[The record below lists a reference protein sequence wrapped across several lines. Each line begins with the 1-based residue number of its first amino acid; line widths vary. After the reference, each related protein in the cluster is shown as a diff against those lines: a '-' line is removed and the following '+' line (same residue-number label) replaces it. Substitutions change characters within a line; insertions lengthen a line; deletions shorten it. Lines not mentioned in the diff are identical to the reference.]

1 MQQPQSSS
9 RYRSNNRGGARA
21 SASRGQGRGRG
32 DSKGRGGGGGGPG
45 RTGRLKGLF
54 DRIWYCDCTP
64 RLPAERFCVKKESPN
79 KGRYFY
85 TCQQTDKCG
94 FFLWAEEAQVREA
107 SCVLSNAGKETPRN
121 DEAQEGWSAGRP
133 SRSVRFASPTLSP
146 TPAART
152 VGLQHAAGV
161 KRSSHD
167 AGFVEDGNDDDYD
180 DESWTLTSKEEEE
193 LARVA
198 DESIFQTPQKPRT
211 TMGVYATPS
220 SEHQSGKQTRSPRRL
235 PWLEDP
241 ATPVSL
247 KKSIGDY
254 FATSPSKHK
263 PAAAA
268 AAEENPPPP
277 THVAPTSAAA
287 SAASAAAEKTT
298 TTTPPPRPK
307 QKQVLPEI
315 PEPPSSPSPPT
326 RFKDSLATSTE
337 NTLTQDVFGVLRS
350 IPLPLSVKGKLGAIL
365 TKHDLRTEGV
375 KMGRDISRA
384 VLKTKEA
391 RIVELEERIR
401 ILEGK
406 QDKEERGGGDGSNG
420 RSLRESSTM
429 LQQREGEQQKGRVD
443 DDDGEET
450 DMEL

>member
-9 RYRSNNRGGARA
+9 RYRSNYRGGARA

-32 DSKGRGGGGGGPG
+32 DSKGRGRGGGGGGGPG

-198 DESIFQTPQKPRT
+198 DDSIFQTPQKPRT
-211 TMGVYATPS
+211 SMGVYATPS

-268 AAEENPPPP
+268 AAEEEENPPPP
-277 THVAPTSAAA
+277 THLAPTSAA
-287 SAASAAAEKTT
+287 SAASAAEKMTT
-298 TTTPPPRPK
+298 TTPPPPRPK

-326 RFKDSLATSTE
+326 RFKDSLATSAE

-350 IPLPLSVKGKLGAIL
+350 IPLPLSVKGRLGAIL

-401 ILEGK
+401 MLE
-406 QDKEERGGGDGSNG
+406 EERGGGGG
-420 RSLRESSTM
+420 GSLRESSTM
-429 LQQREGEQQKGRVD
+429 LQQRKEEKGRVD

>member
-1 MQQPQSSS
+1 M
-9 RYRSNNRGGARA
+9 
-21 SASRGQGRGRG
+21 
-32 DSKGRGGGGGGPG
+32 
-45 RTGRLKGLF
+45 
-54 DRIWYCDCTP
+54 
-64 RLPAERFCVKKESPN
+64 
-79 KGRYFY
+79 
-85 TCQQTDKCG
+85 
-94 FFLWAEEAQVREA
+94 
-107 SCVLSNAGKETPRN
+107 SNAGKETPRN
-121 DEAQEGWSAGRP
+121 DEAQEGWSAGGP

-211 TMGVYATPS
+211 SMGVYATPS

-235 PWLEDP
+235 PWLEAP

-268 AAEENPPPP
+268 EEENPPPP

-287 SAASAAAEKTT
+287 SAASAAAEETT
-298 TTTPPPRPK
+298 ATTPPQRPK

-337 NTLTQDVFGVLRS
+337 NTLTQDVFGALRS
-350 IPLPLSVKGKLGAIL
+350 IPLPLSVKGKLRAIL

-384 VLKTKEA
+384 VIKTKEA
-391 RIVELEERIR
+391 KIVELEERIR
-401 ILEGK
+401 ILEEK

-429 LQQREGEQQKGRVD
+429 MLQQREEGRVHD

>member
-9 RYRSNNRGGARA
+9 RHRNNYGGGARA
-21 SASRGQGRGRG
+21 STSRGQGRGRG
-32 DSKGRGGGGGGPG
+32 DSKGRGGGGGGGGPG

-54 DRIWYCDCTP
+54 DRIWLCDCTP

-79 KGRYFY
+79 QGRYFY
-85 TCQQTDKCG
+85 TCQQTDQCG

-107 SCVLSNAGKETPRN
+107 SCVLNHAGNDTRPRGG

-133 SRSVRFASPTLSP
+133 LRTVRFASPTLSP

-152 VGLQHAAGV
+152 AGV

-167 AGFVEDGNDDDYD
+167 AGFVENGNDDDYD

-211 TMGVYATPS
+211 SMGVYATPS
-220 SEHQSGKQTRSPRRL
+220 SEHRSGKPQRSPRRL
-235 PWLEDP
+235 PWLADP
-241 ATPVSL
+241 ATPISL
-247 KKSIGDY
+247 KKSIRDY

-263 PAAAA
+263 AVAAAAA
-268 AAEENPPPP
+268 AAEEEEEEIPPP
-277 THVAPTSAAA
+277 THLAPTSAAA
-287 SAASAAAEKTT
+287 AAEETT
-298 TTTPPPRPK
+298 TTTPPTPHHH
-307 QKQVLPEI
+307 QKQQQQLPEI

-337 NTLTQDVFGVLRS
+337 NSLTQDVFGELHS
-350 IPLPLSVKGKLGAIL
+350 IPLPPSTREKLRAIL
-365 TKHDLRTEGV
+365 TQHDLRTQGV

-384 VLKTKEA
+384 ALKAKEA

-401 ILEGK
+401 ML
-406 QDKEERGGGDGSNG
+406 EERI
-420 RSLRESSTM
+420 RM
-429 LQQREGEQQKGRVD
+429 LEEEEEGRVD
-443 DDDGEET
+443 AVGVVDVDDGEET
-450 DMEL
+450 DTEL

>member
-1 MQQPQSSS
+1 M
-9 RYRSNNRGGARA
+9 
-21 SASRGQGRGRG
+21 
-32 DSKGRGGGGGGPG
+32 
-45 RTGRLKGLF
+45 
-54 DRIWYCDCTP
+54 
-64 RLPAERFCVKKESPN
+64 
-79 KGRYFY
+79 
-85 TCQQTDKCG
+85 
-94 FFLWAEEAQVREA
+94 
-107 SCVLSNAGKETPRN
+107 SNAGKETPRN
-121 DEAQEGWSAGRP
+121 DEAQEGWSAGGP

-152 VGLQHAAGV
+152 AGLQHAAGV

-167 AGFVEDGNDDDYD
+167 AGFVEDGNDDDYDYD

-211 TMGVYATPS
+211 SMGVYATPS

-268 AAEENPPPP
+268 AVEKEETPPPPP
-277 THVAPTSAAA
+277 THLAPT
-287 SAASAAAEKTT
+287 SAASAAAEGKT

-337 NTLTQDVFGVLRS
+337 NTLTQDVFGALRS

-384 VLKTKEA
+384 VIKTKEA

-406 QDKEERGGGDGSNG
+406 QDKEERGGGDGDG
-420 RSLRESSTM
+420 DGGSLRESSTM
-429 LQQREGEQQKGRVD
+429 LQQREEGRVD